1 MAYDITQVG
10 SVYDSLTTKIKTDLD
25 EQFNLGRIKGSDYA
39 NVYAQLIQTCIQL
52 AFQTPTQSAQI
63 DNINKD
69 IEMKNHQEQLI
80 DAQTKNELEDIKVK
94 QEQETLIN
102 AQKDNQLEDINL
114 KKEQEN
120 LYIKQEALTDAQTQV
135 SIRQKQGFDDNLKQ
149 KLFETQMGAWST
161 MFNSGLLTDKPAII
175 SNDEASALYNSFKT
189 ELGIS

>member
-1 MAYDITQVG
+1 MSYDIAQVE

-52 AFQTPTQSAQI
+52 AFKSPL
-63 DNINKD
+63 DD
-69 IEMKNHQEQLI
+69 I
-80 DAQTKNELEDIKVK
+80 
-94 QEQETLIN
+94 
-102 AQKDNQLEDINL
+102 
-114 KKEQEN
+114 
-120 LYIKQEALTDAQTQV
+120 QV
-135 SIRQKQGFDDNLKQ
+135 QVYQRQKQGFDDNLKQ

-161 MFNSGLLTDKPAII
+161 MFNSGLLTDKPAVI